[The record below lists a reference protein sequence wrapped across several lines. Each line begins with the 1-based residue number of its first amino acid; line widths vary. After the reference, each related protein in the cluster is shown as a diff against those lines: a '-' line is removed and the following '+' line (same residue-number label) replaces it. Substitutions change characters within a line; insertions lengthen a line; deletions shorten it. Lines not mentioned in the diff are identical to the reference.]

1 MNIFQGWIFFRC
13 DNFQGWIFF
22 RSEYFP
28 PVSHN
33 LLGLVYLFVFFSAF
47 CIKNCWLCWVLDNV
61 KYSML
66 SRSFLEFS
74 WQFCLKYCCLS
85 QNCSHIFRDKAL
97 YKNITFWLYFLVSTT
112 NIHCLHRENLMISWI
127 CLTLPIWQA
136 NDISNVFDIKEQLHD
151 LEGFFSRKMKFQKI
165 PF

>member
-1 MNIFQGWIFFRC
+1 MWQFPGVNIFHLSTHSLNI
-13 DNFQGWIFF
+13 
-22 RSEYFP
+22 S
-28 PVSHN
+28 VSHN
-33 LLGLVYLFVFFSAF
+33 LLVSLFSAF
-47 CIKNCWLCWVLDNV
+47 CIKNCWLCLVLDNV

-112 NIHCLHRENLMISWI
+112 NIHCLHREIWWYPESAWPSQFGRLM
-127 CLTLPIWQA
+127 TLVI
-136 NDISNVFDIKEQLHD
+136 NVFDIVEQLHD